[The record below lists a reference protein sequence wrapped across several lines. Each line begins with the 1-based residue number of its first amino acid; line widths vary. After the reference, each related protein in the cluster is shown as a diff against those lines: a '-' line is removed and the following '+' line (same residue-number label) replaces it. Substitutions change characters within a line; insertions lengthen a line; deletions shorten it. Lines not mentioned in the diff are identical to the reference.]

1 MRDQDRPPSAGGC
14 PADTAPAAFT
24 GHPSAMRSQATFTGR
39 SRRRTTHPW
48 VRAGDRMARAII
60 TLGGI
65 GTIAA
70 VLLVAAFLLAVALP
84 LFRPARVAAERSF
97 PIAANAG
104 IGRPVDGDEAGAA
117 TPACMGADD
126 SGIVAWLLDA
136 AEPGADGED
145 SGRLRVF
152 ALADGE
158 QLQERTA
165 ASCGLAGLSAIR
177 VLPGSMQAVA
187 GFADGTFR
195 IGRLGL
201 ESTFLADGDLP
212 AGLEPLSPGSA
223 RKHGD
228 AVIVRAAGGQHATV
242 RLVADLTAPPSP
254 HQLADRVIDA
264 DITMLSS
271 GPLVA
276 ALDAGGRVRVETT
289 SSRRNLLTD
298 EVVTTASGSTI
309 DAAADGADFAPR
321 FVRVS
326 ELGDELFLLAESG
339 AARRYDV
346 RDVESPVLRESF
358 EAAPAGTRVTG
369 AVHVFGGSALAVA
382 DAAGVVRV
390 FFATRPPE
398 ATAADGLRMV
408 GAKVF
413 AAADGRAAPPTV
425 TALTASPRSRLLAV
439 ADTAGGIRLVQTT
452 TGATVAS
459 VRAAAPT
466 GLAGAA
472 TQLLITPRENRL
484 LAADGRSLASWEL
497 SAGYPQ
503 VSWRSLFG
511 RVWYEKYPGAV
522 HAWETTGHEAFE
534 SKFGLVPLIFGTL
547 KATLYSMLFA
557 VPIAILAAIYSS
569 QFMHPRWKA
578 RIKPTIE
585 MMASLPSVVLGFIAG
600 LILAPLVERSLMAFL
615 SALFCVPLALLCGAH
630 VWLLLPAGWRS
641 RFGAWRFPLI
651 AGVALP
657 TGCVAARVVA
667 EPLERLLFQGDVAA
681 WLDGRGGSGFGGWV
695 LSLVP
700 LAAVAAAAVVGR
712 FVNPWLRRSS
722 RNWSQQQAAL
732 ASLGTFVLGLLLTV
746 GLAVAAASFFDALRL
761 DTRGGLFGTYVQRNA
776 LVVAIGMSF
785 AIIPLIFTIA
795 DDALTS
801 VPDHLRSASLGAG
814 ATPWQTAVRVIVPA
828 AASGLFSAVM
838 IGLGRAVGETM
849 IVLMAAG
856 NTPIVDWNVFN
867 GFQTLSAAIATEL
880 PEAARGTAHYRVL
893 FLAALVLFAL
903 TFVVNTVAEIVRQ
916 RFRRRAHEL

>member
-1 MRDQDRPPSAGGC
+1 
-14 PADTAPAAFT
+14 
-24 GHPSAMRSQATFTGR
+24 MRSQATFTGR

-48 VRAGDRMARAII
+48 VRAGDWLARALI

-70 VLLVAAFLLAVALP
+70 VLMVAVFLLAVAMP
-84 LFRPARVAAERSF
+84 LFRPARISVERGFSIATEPSDGPGDAASAGTVVAA
-97 PIAANAG
+97 
-104 IGRPVDGDEAGAA
+104 
-117 TPACMGADD
+117 MGADE
-126 SGIVAWLLDA
+126 SGIVAWLLASGTVAGD
-136 AEPGADGED
+136 EADGVGH
-145 SGRLRVF
+145 GRLKMF
-152 ALADGE
+152 AIADGVP
-158 QLQERTA
+158 LQDRTA
-165 ASCGLAGLSAIR
+165 AECGLAGVSAIR

-187 GFADGTFR
+187 GFEDGTFR

-201 ESTFLADGDLP
+201 ESTYLGDADLP
-212 AGLEPLSPGSA
+212 VGFEPLAAGAA

-228 AVIVRAAGGQHATV
+228 AVIVRATGGQHATV
-242 RLVADLTAPPSP
+242 RLVTELAPAPSP
-254 HQLADRVIDA
+254 HQLAARVIDV
-264 DITMLSS
+264 DITTLAS

-276 ALDAGGRVRVETT
+276 ALDASGSVRVETT

-298 EVVTTASGSTI
+298 EVVTTASGCTI
-309 DAAADGADFAPR
+309 DAGAEGAGFTPR

-326 ELGDELFLLAESG
+326 ELGDELFLVAESG
-339 AARRYDV
+339 AARRYDI
-346 RDVESPVLRESF
+346 RDVESPSLRESF
-358 EAAPAGTRVTG
+358 DAAPSGTRVTG
-369 AVHVFGGSALAVA
+369 AVHVFGGTALAVA

-390 FFATRPPE
+390 FFATRAAD
-398 ATAADGLRMV
+398 ATATDGLRMV

-413 AAADGRAAPPTV
+413 APVDGRAVPAPV
-425 TALTASPRSRLLAV
+425 TAMTASPRSRLLVV
-439 ADTAGGIRLVQTT
+439 ADAAGGIRVVQTT
-452 TGATVAS
+452 TGATVAF
-459 VRAAAPT
+459 VRGVAT
-466 GLAGAA
+466 GALEDAA
-472 TQLLITPRENRL
+472 TQLLLTPRENRL
-484 LAADGRSLASWEL
+484 LAVDGRRMASWAFA
-497 SAGYPQ
+497 AGYPQ

-511 RVWYEKYPGAV
+511 RVWYEKYPGSV

-547 KATLYSMLFA
+547 KATVYSMLFA

-600 LILAPLVERSLMAFL
+600 LILAPVVERSLMTVL
-615 SALFCVPLALLCGAH
+615 SALFCVPLTLLCGAH
-630 VWLLLPAGWRS
+630 IWLLLPAGWRS
-641 RFGAWRFPLI
+641 RFAGWRFPLI

-657 TGCVAARVVA
+657 AGCAAARVA
-667 EPLERLLFQGDVAA
+667 AQPIERLLFQGDVAA

-695 LSLVP
+695 LALLPV
-700 LAAVAAAAVVGR
+700 AGVAAATLVGR
-712 FVNPWLRRSS
+712 FVHPWLRRSS
-722 RNWSQQQAAL
+722 GGWTQHQAAL
-732 ASLGTFVLGLLLTV
+732 ASLATFVGGVLLAV
-746 GLAVAAASFFDALRL
+746 ALAVAASSFFDALRL
-761 DTRGGLFGTYVQRNA
+761 DTRGGLFGTYVQRNS

-795 DDALTS
+795 DDALS
-801 VPDHLRSASLGAG
+801 AVPDHLRSASLGAG

-856 NTPIVDWNVFN
+856 NTPLMGWNIFD

-880 PEAARGTAHYRVL
+880 PEAARGSAHYRVL
-893 FLAALVLFAL
+893 FLAALTLFAM